1 MLLKSKKEKKN
12 EKFQHCSGDCV
23 ASMNNVTNW
32 NNLGCFFFCSF
43 DIDTTTTIV
52 KLKDGSLV
60 LHSPAEATP
69 DLEAVVGKLGN
80 RVSGIIGKFCSAAIL
95 KW

>member
-1 MLLKSKKEKKN
+1 M
-12 EKFQHCSGDCV
+12 
-23 ASMNNVTNW
+23 
-32 NNLGCFFFCSF
+32 
-43 DIDTTTTIV
+43 

-80 RVSGIIGKFCSAAIL
+80 RVSGIIGKLCSAAKYSQNNDNCKVKSFIL
-95 KW
+95 LNFSS

>member
-1 MLLKSKKEKKN
+1 
-12 EKFQHCSGDCV
+12 
-23 ASMNNVTNW
+23 
-32 NNLGCFFFCSF
+32 LGCLFYCSF

-69 DLEAVVGKLGN
+69 DLKAVVGKLGN
-80 RVSGIIGKFCSAAIL
+80 RVSGIIGNFCSAAII
-95 KW
+95 K

>member
-1 MLLKSKKEKKN
+1 M
-12 EKFQHCSGDCV
+12 
-23 ASMNNVTNW
+23 
-32 NNLGCFFFCSF
+32 
-43 DIDTTTTIV
+43 

-95 KW
+95 KIMMFRMRNEGLCTKSIRAI

>member
-1 MLLKSKKEKKN
+1 M
-12 EKFQHCSGDCV
+12 
-23 ASMNNVTNW
+23 
-32 NNLGCFFFCSF
+32 
-43 DIDTTTTIV
+43 

-95 KW
+95 KIMIIVK

>member
-1 MLLKSKKEKKN
+1 
-12 EKFQHCSGDCV
+12 
-23 ASMNNVTNW
+23 
-32 NNLGCFFFCSF
+32 LGCLFYRSF

-69 DLEAVVGKLGN
+69 DLKAIVGKLGS
-80 RVSGIIGKFCSAAIL
+80 RVSGIIGKFFSAAVL
-95 KW
+95 K

>member
-1 MLLKSKKEKKN
+1 
-12 EKFQHCSGDCV
+12 
-23 ASMNNVTNW
+23 
-32 NNLGCFFFCSF
+32 LGCLFYCSF

-69 DLEAVVGKLGN
+69 DLKAVVGKLGN
-80 RVSGIIGKFCSAAIL
+80 RVSGIIGKLCSGAVL
-95 KW
+95 Q